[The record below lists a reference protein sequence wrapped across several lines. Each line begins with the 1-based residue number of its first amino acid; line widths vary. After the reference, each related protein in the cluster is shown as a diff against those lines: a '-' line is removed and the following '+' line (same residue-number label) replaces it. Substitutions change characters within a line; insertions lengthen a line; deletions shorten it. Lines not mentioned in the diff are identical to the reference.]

1 MAIFPRAKS
10 LDADGQPLNPRLA
23 WSRVADRQVD
33 EVIGLC
39 KGVLSDGSVNEGEA
53 KFLLGW
59 LDANRDAAD
68 LWPANVI
75 YPRIQAMMADGI
87 LDAQEEQELIEML
100 ITITGTPKIAATGS
114 SASSTL
120 PLCDPEPSVVFEG
133 ALFCLT
139 GQFAC
144 GTRAEVQQA
153 VIAKGGR
160 VCSSPTSKTN
170 FLVVGEAGS
179 RDWIHS
185 TFGRKIE
192 KAVEMREG
200 GGQIA
205 IIAEQWFLGQM
216 DTGELTNL

>member
-1 MAIFPRAKS
+1 MAIFPRAQR
-10 LDADGQPLNPRLA
+10 LNADGQPLNPRLA

-39 KGVLSDGSVNEGEA
+39 KGVLSDGSVNQGEA
-53 KFLLGW
+53 EFLLSW

-75 YPRIQAMMADGI
+75 YPRIQAMLADGI

-120 PLCDPEPSVVFEG
+120 PLCDPAPPVVFEG

-144 GTRAEVQQA
+144 GTRAEVQQT

-160 VCSSPTSKTN
+160 VCSSPTSKTS

-205 IIAEQWFLGQM
+205 IIAEQWFLGQL
-216 DTGELTNL
+216 DTG